1 MTETPAAPAP
11 EGRGLVS
18 AADGAEL
25 YVSWEGDGPGA
36 PVVLCDGIACDGFIW
51 KYLRPALA
59 EVRRVVHWH
68 YRAHGRSSAPKDLS
82 RIHIADHAADLHAV
96 LAHLRIDRAV
106 LIGHSMGTQV
116 CLEAYR
122 QRPEAVAGMVLACGS
137 YGNIT
142 RTFKGSDA
150 LLHAIPRVLAL
161 IDRHPVM
168 FRALWQSGPAE
179 LLATASRWLGEVD
192 ALRIR
197 TEDMVPYF
205 EHIARMDPALFFRML
220 SAAGSHSAEDLLPSI
235 RVPVL
240 VLAAERD
247 SFTPVRLAEQMA
259 RQIPGAQIV
268 RLEGASHAA
277 PLEQRERVNEAVT
290 AFLADLP

>member
-1 MTETPAAPAP
+1 MTAP
-11 EGRGLVS
+11 
-18 AADGAEL
+18 DGTEL
-25 YVSWEGDGPGA
+25 HVTWEGEGPGA
-36 PVVLCDGIACDGFIW
+36 PVLLCDGIACDGFIW

-59 EVRRVVHWH
+59 RARRVIHWH

-96 LAHLRIDRAV
+96 LSQLAVPRAV

-161 IDRHPVM
+161 IDKHPVLI
-168 FRALWQSGPAE
+168 RALWQRGPAE
-179 LLATASRWLGEVD
+179 LLATVSGWLGEVD
-192 ALRIR
+192 ALRMR

-205 EHIARMDPALFFRML
+205 EHIARLDPALFFRML
-220 SAAGSHSAEDLLPSI
+220 AAAGSHSAEDLLPSI
-235 RVPVL
+235 RTPVL

-247 SFTPVRLAEQMA
+247 SFTPVRLAEQLA
-259 RQIPGAQIV
+259 RQIPGARIV
-268 RLEGASHAA
+268 RLEGASHAGL
-277 PLEQRERVNEAVT
+277 LEQPARVEEAVGD
-290 AFLADLP
+290 FLAGLA